1 MPPPL
6 VFYAPGQSW
15 PAPGPHAPTV
25 NSPSHSISQDAG
37 ERERSHE
44 AMGAVRNGLQLGGSL
59 LATYAIAMGVR
70 FLLPAHLGPESFG
83 RFNYADSFSAVF
95 FIATHL
101 GLEMYIRKEVSRRPE
116 HASDFFGS
124 TLLLRLGLTA
134 ALMGAMAL
142 VMAHFDEPPEV
153 RQLVYVFALA
163 QSLIII
169 NASVAALLHA
179 KGKVAGLSVSNIV
192 TKLVWGGGLLAVAV
206 AGLPLP
212 WLAVPL
218 VASEAVKL
226 GVGWYLAREHMG
238 LTFKVDVPATLK
250 VLKASLPFFIT
261 GAALA
266 ANGRLDVMILG
277 MVSSHEE
284 VGWYGAAWNIAGLTF
299 FLNPVFGWV
308 LMPLASRA
316 AERSEAELTNLT
328 RRSLEGTLA
337 VTVPMMMLIVLG
349 APLWVG
355 LMGGAFSESAMPLR
369 LMSPLFVLAF
379 VTMNAGLWLTMTNR
393 EWWVTI
399 TSVIGS
405 VVLIPLLNL
414 LLIPLMLSA
423 LGNGG
428 GAAGTALSMLLM
440 EICVTISLLGRMGK
454 AAFDARLVSMM
465 AKTAVICAAIA
476 VLDQTL
482 LAFLNPWVRITV
494 EAVLYIVAVLATG
507 AVRPGEVLQ
516 VVRIA
521 RRRGNPAPEA
531 APTP

>member
-1 MPPPL
+1 
-6 VFYAPGQSW
+6 
-15 PAPGPHAPTV
+15 
-25 NSPSHSISQDAG
+25 
-37 ERERSHE
+37 
-44 AMGAVRNGLQLGGSL
+44 MGAVRNGLQLGGSL

-83 RFNYADSFSAVF
+83 RFNYADGFSAVF

-116 HASDFFGS
+116 HASDFFGT

-134 ALMGAMAL
+134 VLMGIMAL
-142 VMAHFDEPPEV
+142 VMAHFDEPAEV

-218 VASEAVKL
+218 VASEAVKFA
-226 GVGWYLAREHMG
+226 VGWYLAREHMG
-238 LTFKVDVPATLK
+238 LTFKVNVPTTWK

-277 MVSSHEE
+277 MASSHEE

-316 AERSEAELTNLT
+316 AERSEAELTQLT
-328 RRSLEGTLA
+328 RRSMEGTLA

-355 LMGGAFSESAMPLR
+355 LMGGEFAESAMPLR

-399 TSVIGS
+399 TSVVGS

-414 LLIPLMLSA
+414 LLIPLMHDA
-423 LGNGG
+423 LGDGG

-440 EICVTISLLGRMGK
+440 EICVTVSLLGRMGP
-454 AAFDARLVSMM
+454 AAFDARLLAMM
-465 AKTAVICAAIA
+465 AKTAAICVTIA

-482 LAFLNPWVRITV
+482 LAPLNPWVRLGL

-507 AVRPGEVLQ
+507 AVRPREVLQ

-521 RRRGNPAPEA
+521 RRRGQPAPEA
-531 APTP
+531 TPTP

>member
-1 MPPPL
+1 M
-6 VFYAPGQSW
+6 
-15 PAPGPHAPTV
+15 

-59 LATYAIAMGVR
+59 LITYAIAMGVR

-134 ALMGAMAL
+134 VLMGAMAL

-153 RQLVYVFALA
+153 RQLVYAFALA

-212 WLAVPL
+212 WLAAPL

-226 GVGWYLAREHMG
+226 AVGWYLAREHMG

-328 RRSLEGTLA
+328 RRALEGTLA

-405 VVLIPLLNL
+405 VVLIPILNL

-428 GAAGTALSMLLM
+428 GAAGTALAMLLM

-454 AAFDARLVSMM
+454 AAFDTRLLSMM
-465 AKTAVICAAIA
+465 AKTAAICVAIA
-476 VLDQTL
+476 ALDQTL
-482 LAFLNPWVRITV
+482 LASLNPWLRLTV
-494 EAVLYIVAVLATG
+494 EAALYLVAVLATG